1 MFGAQYFFIRHLKPP
16 LKTPLVLI
24 MDILLYFG
32 LFIISLA
39 VLLKASDWFVAAAER
54 IGLSLGISP
63 FIIGVTIVAF
73 GTSLPELAS
82 SIAAVF
88 IGESEIVIG
97 NVVGSNITNI
107 ALVLGA
113 VAIVGRKINIEKDIM
128 SIDMPL
134 LMASGF
140 LLWFIVSDQN
150 VRWFDAILLLGALLI
165 FLVYSF
171 KEDEGNGEQE
181 RSPISWKSYG
191 LLFLSGVLVYFGA
204 EYTIKAIANLS
215 GLFGISSEVIALSLV
230 ALGTSLPE
238 LVVSVSAARKGSTE
252 IAVGNI
258 LGSNIF
264 NTYAVMG
271 IPALFGTLVIPDNVL
286 AFSLPLMVALTVLFA
301 IMCLSRTISRWE
313 GWMLFLIYCFF
324 VAELFKGVI

>member
-1 MFGAQYFFIRHLKPP
+1 MEI
-16 LKTPLVLI
+16 I
-24 MDILLYFG
+24 LYFG

-39 VLLKASDWFVAAAER
+39 VLLKSSDWFVTAAEK

-82 SIAAVF
+82 SLAAVF

-97 NVVGSNITNI
+97 NAVGSNITNI
-107 ALVLGA
+107 ALVLGI

-134 LMASGF
+134 LMASSF
-140 LLWFIVSDQN
+140 LLWFVVMDQN
-150 VRWFDAILLLGALLI
+150 VRWFDAILLLFALII
-165 FLVYSF
+165 FLAYSF
-171 KEDEGNGEQE
+171 KEDKGGKEHNI
-181 RSPISWKSYG
+181 SVSWKTYA
-191 LLFLSGVLVYFGA
+191 LLILSGVLVYFGA
-204 EYTIKAIANLS
+204 DYTIVAISELS
-215 GLFGISSEVIALSLV
+215 QLFGISSEIIALSLV

-238 LVVSVSAARKGSTE
+238 LVISVSAARKGSTE
-252 IAVGNI
+252 IAVGNV

-271 IPALFGTLVIPDNVL
+271 IPALFDDLVIPDNVL
-286 AFSLPLMVALTVLFA
+286 TFSLPLMVALTILFA
-301 IMCLSRTISRWE
+301 VMCLSRTISRWE

-324 VAELFKGVI
+324 VAELFKGII